1 MQTVWKEA
9 CNGKETA
16 VTPKETLPFCFK
28 EGGYPT
34 LAYPKLPSLRA
45 DWSEPATENGGIPA
59 LARVFRACL
68 IRRLLSSVPGDG
80 LSSSG
85 PPQHLSVSLALFRKV
100 EASLWSG
107 GFFCAD
113 LLPAPLNF
121 RMHHQGFPPVNFQ
134 LHKFCFLPASKWYHS
149 LILFLSYFPLVPR
162 VFKVPFL
169 SQEMVRFC
177 RLKNLTSLSY
187 GSAKISLNEVYVAK
201 KSEVNYLHSYF
212 PLYFTITNLRC
223 NPNRVIPVV
232 APVPNLLL

>member
-28 EGGYPT
+28 EGGYPI
-34 LAYPKLPSLRA
+34 LAYPKLPSLGA

-100 EASLWSG
+100 EA
-107 GFFCAD
+107 
-113 LLPAPLNF
+113 
-121 RMHHQGFPPVNFQ
+121 
-134 LHKFCFLPASKWYHS
+134 
-149 LILFLSYFPLVPR
+149 
-162 VFKVPFL
+162 
-169 SQEMVRFC
+169 
-177 RLKNLTSLSY
+177 
-187 GSAKISLNEVYVAK
+187 
-201 KSEVNYLHSYF
+201 
-212 PLYFTITNLRC
+212 
-223 NPNRVIPVV
+223 
-232 APVPNLLL
+232 

>member
-28 EGGYPT
+28 EGGYPI
-34 LAYPKLPSLRA
+34 LAYPKLPSLGA

-59 LARVFRACL
+59 LARVFRASL

-100 EASLWSG
+100 EASLSSG
-107 GFFCAD
+107 GFFCPD

-121 RMHHQGFPPVNFQ
+121 RMHHHGF
-134 LHKFCFLPASKWYHS
+134 
-149 LILFLSYFPLVPR
+149 
-162 VFKVPFL
+162 
-169 SQEMVRFC
+169 
-177 RLKNLTSLSY
+177 
-187 GSAKISLNEVYVAK
+187 
-201 KSEVNYLHSYF
+201 
-212 PLYFTITNLRC
+212 LR
-223 NPNRVIPVV
+223 
-232 APVPNLLL
+232 